1 MPLKLIQGPP
11 NSGRRGLVLR
21 AFRAASEREPL
32 LVVPTADDAFD
43 VERELC
49 AAGAQG
55 GTVLGG
61 TVLTFRGLAAE
72 VATACGRPPAPTL
85 SGAQR
90 LRAIAVALERR
101 RGGLGP
107 LRRSAGREG
116 FAGSLSALLDELQSA
131 GLTPADVEAGAATL
145 DRSAYLADLASLFA
159 AYEKVRAEVGRG
171 DAHAVAAEAI
181 AALRARPEA
190 WERPVFVYGIDDLTG
205 NQLELLAALAAAS
218 EVALA
223 ISFER
228 REVFAGRTRL
238 LERLRD
244 RVDVA
249 EEETTGAQSTHT
261 ENPILFHLERNLGE
275 PGPAAR
281 GGGEGEGEGEG
292 VTLLRSA
299 GPRGEAEAVG
309 AAFARLLHDG
319 ADPGEIAIVLRD
331 PARRGPLISRAL
343 ESYGIPTALEAE
355 VPVATTGVG
364 GALIALLEAE
374 HGSGRAGDV
383 LRWLRGPSGARPH
396 SVDWLERAVRR
407 ERARTAAE
415 ALALWSERSD
425 LPRDLTRLRE
435 AGPGSWLEELGATVT
450 RMAARFVEGEGDGRP
465 PGPGA
470 RAELRVA
477 AEIAGSLAELADL
490 GPLAPSPAELIPF
503 LREMRFRLWSGPVGG
518 RVRIADPRRLRALR
532 FDHVLVGSLQDG
544 EFPRRGGGDP
554 FLSDALRESLGL
566 EPRREEDVEERYL
579 FYSSISLARRSLT
592 LSYRESDD
600 AGAAEARSPLIDDV
614 LALLEPEAV
623 AEGGRGLAEVA
634 FAAGEAPSLEE
645 LARSLAA
652 AGAGPDRSGLLEA
665 AGPDAGSREG
675 IEARLRAAA
684 AAERASRAPGPLRN
698 PAVLERL
705 GARRLFG
712 GTTLERFDVC
722 SYIWFAEHELR
733 PLPLDPVP
741 DALVQGGL
749 VHNALDRLFGERP
762 GGGSRPRPETVA
774 AWKSRSA
781 ELVAELAAE
790 RGLGTSAQERAI
802 KRGAERLLARFLDEE
817 AERESAFEPVLL
829 EAGFGEGEG
838 NDRPALEVD
847 DWLLHG
853 AIDRVDQAPDGRA
866 LIHDYKVAG
875 RVTPVAKFEEE
886 AKLQLPLYALAAE
899 EQWGLEPVAALYH
912 PLRGTRERAPRGL
925 VLAEDRDDLGSYPL
939 VKTDVLD
946 RERFEAEIEGA
957 RARASRIVARMRSG
971 QITRDPGPREG
982 LRNHDVC
989 PRYCALAPICRR
1001 DRTPVVDEEREPE
1014 EW

>member
-11 NSGRRGLVLR
+11 NSGRRGVVLR

-49 AAGAQG
+49 ATDGQG

-61 TVLTFRGLAAE
+61 TVLTFRGLAAD

-85 SGAQR
+85 SAAQR

-101 RGGLGP
+101 RGSLGP

-116 FAGSLSALLDELQSA
+116 FAGSLSTLLDELQSA

-145 DRSAYLADLASLFA
+145 DHSAYLADLGSLFA
-159 AYEKVRAEVGRG
+159 AYEAILAEVGRG
-171 DAHAVAAEAI
+171 DAHAVATEAI
-181 AALRARPEA
+181 AGLRERPEA
-190 WERPVFVYGIDDLTG
+190 WQRPVFAYGVDDLTG
-205 NQLELLAALAAAS
+205 NQLDLLAALAAAS
-218 EVALA
+218 EVTLA
-223 ISFER
+223 VSYEER
-228 REVFAGRTRL
+228 RVFAGRTRF
-238 LERLRD
+238 LERLRE
-244 RVDVA
+244 RVGVDA
-249 EEETTGAQSTHT
+249 QETTAAESAHT
-261 ENPILFHLERNLGE
+261 DNPVLFHLERNLGE
-275 PGPAAR
+275 PGAFAHA
-281 GGGEGEGEGEG
+281 EGDG

-299 GPRGEAEAVG
+299 GPRGEAEAIG
-309 AAFARLLHDG
+309 AAVARLLDEG

-331 PARRGPLISRAL
+331 PARRGPLIARVL
-343 ESYGIPTALEAE
+343 ESYGVPTALEAE

-374 HGSGRAGDV
+374 HGSGRAGDA

-407 ERARTAAE
+407 ERTRTAAE
-415 ALALWSERSD
+415 VLALWCERND
-425 LPRDLTRLRE
+425 LPRDLARLRE
-435 AGPGSWLEELGATVT
+435 AEGRAWTEELSATVT

-477 AEIAGSLAELADL
+477 AEIAAALAELADL
-490 GPLAPSPAELIPF
+490 GSLAPSPAQLIPF

-532 FDHVLVGSLQDG
+532 FDHVLIGSLQDG
-544 EFPRRGGGDP
+544 EFPRGGGGDP
-554 FLSDALRESLGL
+554 FLSDTLRESLGL
-566 EPRREEDVEERYL
+566 EPRREEEVEERYL
-579 FYSSISLARRSLT
+579 FYSSVSLARRSLT

-614 LALLEPEAV
+614 LALLDPEAV

-634 FAAGEAPSLEE
+634 FPAGEAPSLEE

-652 AGAGPDRSGLLEA
+652 AGPGADRPALLAA
-665 AGPDAGSREG
+665 AGAEATASDAG
-675 IEARLRAAA
+675 IEARLRAAES
-684 AAERASRAPGPLRN
+684 AERASRAPGPLRN

-705 GARRLFG
+705 GARRPFG

-722 SYIWFAEHELR
+722 SYIWFVEHELR
-733 PLPLDPVP
+733 PLPLDPIP

-762 GGGSRPRPETVA
+762 GGDVRPRPSSVA
-774 AWKSRSA
+774 AWKARAA
-781 ELVAELAAE
+781 ELVAELAAAGE
-790 RGLGTSAQERAI
+790 LGTSAQERAI

-817 AERESAFEPVLL
+817 SERESAFEPVLL
-829 EAGFGEGEG
+829 EAAFGEGEE
-838 NDRPALEVD
+838 NDRPALAID

-853 AIDRVDQAPDGRA
+853 AIDRVDRAADGRA

-875 RVTPVAKFEEE
+875 RVTPVARFEEE

-899 EQWGLEPVAALYH
+899 EQWGLTPVAALYH
-912 PLRGTRERAPRGL
+912 PLRGTRDRSPRGF
-925 VLAEDRDDLGSYPL
+925 VLDEDRDDLGSYPL
-939 VKTDVLD
+939 VRTDVLD
-946 RERFEAEIEGA
+946 REGFEAEIENA
-957 RARASRIVARMRSG
+957 RARASRIVARMRG
-971 QITRDPGPREG
+971 GEIARDPGPREG

-989 PRYCALAPICRR
+989 PRYCALAPVCRR

>member
-1 MPLKLIQGPP
+1 VPLKLIHGPP
-11 NSGRRGLVLR
+11 NSGRRALVLS
-21 AFRAASEREPL
+21 AFRGVAEREPV

-43 VERELC
+43 FECEL
-49 AAGAQG
+49 AAEGAGAL
-55 GTVLGG
+55 LGG

-72 VATACGRPPAPTL
+72 VATACGRPPAQTL
-85 SGAQR
+85 SKAQR

-101 RGGLGP
+101 RERLGP

-116 FAGSLSALLDELQSA
+116 FAASLSILFDELQSA
-131 GLTPADVEAGAATL
+131 GLTPAGVEAGAATL
-145 DRSAYLADLASLFA
+145 DHSAYLSDLGSLFA
-159 AYEKVRAEVGRG
+159 TYEKVRAEIGRSDSHG
-171 DAHAVAAEAI
+171 VATEAI
-181 AALRARPEA
+181 AALRARPEG
-190 WERPVFVYGIDDLTG
+190 WRRPVLVYGIDDLTG
-205 NQLELLAALAAAS
+205 NQLELVAALAAAT
-218 EVALA
+218 EVTLA
-223 ISFER
+223 VSFEW
-228 REVFAGRTRL
+228 REVFAGRARL
-238 LERLRD
+238 LERLAD
-244 RVDVA
+244 RVGIDA
-249 EEETTGAQSTHT
+249 EEAASAERSHT
-261 ENPILFHLERNLGE
+261 ENPLLFHLERNLGE
-275 PGPAAR
+275 PERGVR
-281 GGGEGEGEGEG
+281 GGGDG

-299 GPRGEAEAVG
+299 GPRGEAEAIG
-309 AAFARLLHDG
+309 AAVARLLHGG

-331 PARRGPLISRAL
+331 PARRGPLISRVL
-343 ESYGIPTALEAE
+343 ESYGVPTALEAE
-355 VPVATTGVG
+355 LPVAATGVG

-374 HGSGRAGDV
+374 HGSGQAGDV
-383 LRWLRGPSGARPH
+383 LRWLRGPSGVRPR

-407 ERARTAAE
+407 ERTRTAAE
-415 ALALWSERSD
+415 ALALWGEGDD
-425 LPRDLTRLRE
+425 LPRDLARLRE
-435 AGPGSWLEELGATVT
+435 AEGADRLQELAATAA
-450 RMAARFVEGEGDGRP
+450 RMAARFVAGEGDGRH

-477 AEIAGSLAELADL
+477 AEISRSLAGLAEL

-532 FDHVLVGSLQDG
+532 FDHVVVGSLQDG

-566 EPRREEDVEERYL
+566 EPRREEEAEERYL
-579 FYSSISLARRSLT
+579 FYASVSLARESLV

-600 AGAAEARSPLIDDV
+600 AGAAEARSPFVDDV
-614 LALLEPEAV
+614 LALVEGEAV

-634 FAAGEAPSLEE
+634 FPAGEAPSLAE

-652 AGAGPDRSGLLEA
+652 AGVGADRGALLDAAEPDPA
-665 AGPDAGSREG
+665 AREG
-675 IEARLRAAA
+675 IEGQLVAAET
-684 AAERASRAPGPLRN
+684 AERASRAPGPLRN

-705 GARRLFG
+705 GARRPFG

-733 PLPLDPVP
+733 PVPLDPVP

-749 VHNALDRLFGERP
+749 VHSALDRLFGERP
-762 GGGSRPRPETVA
+762 GGGARPRPETVD
-774 AWKSRSA
+774 AWKQRAA
-781 ELVAELAAE
+781 ELIAELAGE
-790 RGLGTSAQERAI
+790 RKLGTSPQERAI

-817 AERESAFEPVLL
+817 AGRESSFEPALL
-829 EAGFGEGEG
+829 EADFGEGEE
-838 NDRPALEVD
+838 NERPALEID

-853 AIDRVDQAPDGRA
+853 AIDRVDRTPDGRA

-886 AKLQLPLYALAAE
+886 AKLQLPLYALATE
-899 EQWGLEPVAALYH
+899 QQWGLRPVGAVYH
-912 PLRGTRERAPRGL
+912 PLRGTRDRAPRGF
-925 VLAEDRDDLGSYPL
+925 VLAEDRDDVGSYPL

-946 RERFEAEIEGA
+946 DERFAAEIEGA

-971 QITRDPGPREG
+971 EIARDPGPREG

-1001 DRTPVVDEEREPE
+1001 DRTPVIDEEREFE
-1014 EW
+1014 EQ